1 MLEWSHYETQIQLV
15 WDSLNNKNMKY
26 MASFTLSEAVV
37 PIRGLNPMSG
47 FSFSGIFHILSHRL
61 L

>member
-26 MASFTLSEAVV
+26 MASLTLSEAVI
-37 PIRGLNPMSG
+37 PMRGLNPMNG
-47 FSFSGIFHILSHRL
+47 FSLSGIFHILFPCL